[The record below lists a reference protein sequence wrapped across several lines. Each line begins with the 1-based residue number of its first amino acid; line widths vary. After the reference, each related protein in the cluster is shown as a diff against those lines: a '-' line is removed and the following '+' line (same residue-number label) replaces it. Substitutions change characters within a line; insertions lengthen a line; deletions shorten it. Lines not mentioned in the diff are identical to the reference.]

1 MARIF
6 IILTLL
12 LSIDGMARQ
21 VKGPKPARREA
32 DRSEVKKSAVER
44 RDTNIRKDTDR
55 DVLRTANTIRVLK
68 VTKDDG
74 SEEEVQC
81 CACEQPVPAP

>member
-1 MARIF
+1 MARIL

-12 LSIDGMARQ
+12 LSIDGVARQ

-32 DRSEVKKSAVER
+32 DRSDVRKSSVER
-44 RDTNIRKDTDR
+44 HDTNIRKDKDR
-55 DVLRTANTIRVLK
+55 DLLRTANTVRVLK

-81 CACEQPVPAP
+81 CACEQPIPAP